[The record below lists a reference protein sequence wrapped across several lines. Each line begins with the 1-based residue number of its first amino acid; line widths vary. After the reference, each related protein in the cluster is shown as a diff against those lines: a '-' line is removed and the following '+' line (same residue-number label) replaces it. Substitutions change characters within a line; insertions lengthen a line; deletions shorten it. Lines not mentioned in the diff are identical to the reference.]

1 MEEAVNTA
9 AQSSPSELMAH
20 FQASLA
26 VTTADDLT
34 AKVLLAISC
43 IEGGTSIAGSVSFA
57 RKAKSLVQRW
67 LAKPVNCMSSGENAL
82 QTNDVIIER
91 DTIVLLNVK
100 FGKGASAATVQ
111 INFRVMEV
119 YEKHYNKLFMSKQ
132 PLKNGRRSRSP
143 TS

>member
-67 LAKPVNCMSSGENAL
+67 LATPVDCMSPGENAL
-82 QTNDVIIER
+82 QTNDIIIER
-91 DTIVLLNVK
+91 VLEVYPTDISDPLPRIFVLLP
-100 FGKGASAATVQ
+100 S
-111 INFRVMEV
+111 RVPV
-119 YEKHYNKLFMSKQ
+119 RQPGTSTSRTLGYNSLRKEDRHHM
-132 PLKNGRRSRSP
+132 
-143 TS
+143 T